1 MELYL
6 VIGPSKSG
14 KTTIAKS
21 ILESRDKP
29 IFCVADRTGELGE
42 RYQACSWDAVKTLSG
57 CCCLVDDLIAT
68 SQSQFVSLQNLLC
81 FAASHTDVCPVVIC
95 THIVVKNNISALLS
109 AVHTIIFTADKA
121 NISSLSTVLSHFKF
135 DKAVKKEIEDRFLSS
150 NRSYGRFIL
159 EVKKRTAA
167 WAEDGTP
174 GLALA
179 PTSDGGETLKEELT
193 PHISAARLLARAA
206 DPDGA
211 MLLYD
216 LIYPRLPAEIKDSDY
231 CLHLKSPSRGEVVIN
246 FVDFLYMC
254 VEGDGERPSVEMRSF
269 FKYLQTFVTV
279 PKRLIVNP
287 HMQ

>member
-1 MELYL
+1 
-6 VIGPSKSG
+6 
-14 KTTIAKS
+14 
-21 ILESRDKP
+21 
-29 IFCVADRTGELGE
+29 
-42 RYQACSWDAVKTLSG
+42 
-57 CCCLVDDLIAT
+57 VDDLIAT

-109 AVHTIIFTADKA
+109 AVRTIIFTADKA

-135 DKAVKKEIEDRFLSS
+135 DKAVKKEIEERFLSS
-150 NRSYGRFIL
+150 NRSYGRFVL

-174 GLALA
+174 GFAHLTTPVTESMQGALQEE
-179 PTSDGGETLKEELT
+179 PTPS
-193 PHISAARLLARAA
+193 ISAARLLARAA
-206 DPDGA
+206 DPEGA
-211 MLLYD
+211 MLIYD
-216 LIYPRLPAEIKDSDY
+216 FIYPRLPADIKDSDY

-246 FVDFLYMC
+246 FIDFVYLC

-287 HMQ
+287 HLQ